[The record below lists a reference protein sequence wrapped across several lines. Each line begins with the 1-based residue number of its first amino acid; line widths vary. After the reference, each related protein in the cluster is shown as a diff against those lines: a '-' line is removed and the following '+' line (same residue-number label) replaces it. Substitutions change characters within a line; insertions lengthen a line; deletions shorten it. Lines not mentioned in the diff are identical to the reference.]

1 MKIYQISFKTPVAD
15 NHFFFDIKEMR
26 WYRVIVFDSG
36 QMTLFVKYS
45 DNIYEN
51 MNTTNCEPFE
61 YTLQDIINCFGKG
74 DLLVVLQEIESR
86 IILLEILNKI

>member
-1 MKIYQISFKTPVAD
+1 MIYQLTYKSSVAS

-26 WYRVIVFDSG
+26 WYCVIVFDSG
-36 QMTLFVKYS
+36 QMTLFEKYS

-51 MNTTNCEPFE
+51 RNTTNCEPFE
-61 YTLQDIINCFGKG
+61 YTLPDIINYFGKG
-74 DLLVVLQEIESR
+74 DLLVELQEIESR